1 MVALMKTKL
10 KNTKEVRMKNIYINK
25 KQLST
30 ISLSLMSFT
39 RDTDI
44 FDFAIKS
51 GLIESEDAYLFV
63 DTLKRMIEAID
74 NGNGALLVTE
84 IDMDNL
90 ESCVDLWGNDIDS
103 NND

>member
-1 MVALMKTKL
+1 
-10 KNTKEVRMKNIYINK
+10 MKNIYINK

-44 FDFAIKS
+44 FDFAIKN
-51 GLIESEDAYLFV
+51 GLIESEDAYMFV
-63 DTLKRMIEAID
+63 DTLKRMIEVID